1 MKFVQYKEDVIW
13 KEGRMCLRG
22 KPFDVN
28 DSYALGV
35 FSTDPQFE
43 KLQENEDEEIQGQE
57 APQNPVILKGKAC
70 TKCGKLIPR
79 GWYMHDKYC
88 RNIK

>member
-22 KPFDVN
+22 KPFPVD
-28 DSYALGV
+28 DIYALGV

-43 KLQENEDEEIQGQE
+43 EFKESQNEEIQGQE
-57 APQNPVILKGKAC
+57 APQNAVVLKGKAC
-70 TKCGKLIPR
+70 TKCGKLIQQ
-79 GWYMHDKYC
+79 GWYMHDKWC
-88 RNIK
+88 KG

>member
-1 MKFVQYKEDVIW
+1 MRFVQYKEDVIW

-22 KPFDVN
+22 KPFEVT

-43 KLQENEDEEIQGQE
+43 KFKENTDEKEVQRKDPETG
-57 APQNPVILKGKAC
+57 VLKGKAC
-70 TKCGKLIPR
+70 THCGKIIHR
-79 GWYMHDKYC
+79 GWYFHDKYC
-88 RNIK
+88 KG